1 VVTGISHWI
10 PSSEATVLDI
20 LHWVKT
26 RWLSRGNCIS
36 RIHECLPQ
44 LFEEFTTDANGK
56 SDGARTAHVLSVLV
70 SSFKF
75 VLALCIFCDILS
87 ILNLISKA
95 FQKDHV
101 RYSDLRKN
109 LEDCKV
115 GLQYHYLDTQQGI
128 FHDYGIL

>member
-1 VVTGISHWI
+1 MQGR
-10 PSSEATVLDI
+10 D
-20 LHWVKT
+20 
-26 RWLSRGNCIS
+26 RGNCIS

-70 SSFKF
+70 SSFKS